1 MVLKVQSYKIDSISE
16 IKRYN
21 VLHGIDRVTRYRWK
35 VRERDV
41 PMSKSQNIG
50 THGAVLI
57 PKKKRGS
64 AEQVLVYKKVLA
76 FDFSSQ
82 LKNPLIHSIM
92 EHIDRNQLYTDS
104 EYRFGYVSKFMD
116 FGK

>member
-1 MVLKVQSYKIDSISE
+1 MESTRAGCPHVQESK
-16 IKRYN
+16 
-21 VLHGIDRVTRYRWK
+21 YRNSWSGL
-35 VRERDV
+35 DT
-41 PMSKSQNIG
+41 Q
-50 THGAVLI
+50 
-57 PKKKRGS
+57 KKRGS